1 MKLKEMLQRYVP
13 YNEQEAVD
21 KEMMMSLLD
30 EKSLH
35 RTQLFAHW
43 TSSAIVV
50 NETLDKVLFAFHN
63 IYRSWSWVGGHNDG
77 DDDPLYVAMKEASEE
92 TGVGGLRPLSEDIFM
107 IDVIYVPHH
116 LKRGRYVSDHLH
128 LNTAF
133 LLVADEQSPLFVKED
148 ENSGVRWF
156 ELEEVFDHISED
168 RMIPV
173 YRKAFAKIQA
183 FQSAQPSR

>member
-1 MKLKEMLQRYVP
+1 MKLEEMLQRYVP
-13 YNEQEAVD
+13 CNEQEQVD

-30 EKSLH
+30 EASLL

-50 NETLDKVLFAFHN
+50 NETLDKVLFALHN
-63 IYRSWSWVGGHNDG
+63 IYQSWSWVGGHNDG
-77 DDDPLYVAMKEASEE
+77 DDDPLYVALKEASEE
-92 TGVGGLRPLSEDIFM
+92 TGVSGLKPLLEDIFM

-116 LKRGRYVSDHLH
+116 IKHGRYVSDHLH

-133 LLVADEQSPLFVKED
+133 LVVADERSELYVKPD

-156 ELEEVFDHISED
+156 GLEEVFSYIDED

-173 YRKAFAKIQA
+173 FQKAVDKIQA
-183 FQSAQPSR
+183 YKKLLTQK